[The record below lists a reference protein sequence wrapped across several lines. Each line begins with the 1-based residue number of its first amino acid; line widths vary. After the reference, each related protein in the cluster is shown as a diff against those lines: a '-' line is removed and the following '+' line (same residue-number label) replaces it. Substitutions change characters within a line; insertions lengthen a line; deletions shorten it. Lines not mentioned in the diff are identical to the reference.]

1 VATVTTG
8 RKLTVL
14 VTDGDERPALA
25 ITRSLGRRGISVL
38 VGAERRVSLASASR
52 YCTTTVVYPSP
63 SRAPEAFAQCLQGL
77 VAREGIDVVMSVTDV
92 TTHLV
97 ASNRIKLVP
106 HTAVAAPAFEAFGQ
120 VADKTALV
128 WRARGCGIPVPRTA
142 FVDGA
147 AQLDAVIGRVRYPAV
162 VKPARS
168 RIPTAGGWTFTTVQY
183 ARSESELRQ
192 LYRTTE
198 YLARYPSLIQE
209 RIVGPGMGVF
219 VLCDRGRI
227 LASFAHRRVR
237 EKPPS
242 GGASVV
248 CESIPVDP
256 HLLDQASRLLAP
268 LGWHGVAMLEYKQD
282 RVTGTPF
289 LMEVNGRFWGSLQ
302 LAIDAGMDF
311 PYLWTKLVLGESFDV
326 PPSYRVGI
334 RSRWLLGDL
343 DHLLLR
349 LRRNGR
355 DLPDDAPSR
364 LRTLAEFVLP
374 HRGVRH
380 EVFRWGD
387 PHPALHELREYT
399 KSLRMTERVRSTA
412 PSTIYQRGKNAGAL
426 T

>member
-1 VATVTTG
+1 
-8 RKLTVL
+8 LTVL
-14 VTDGDERPALA
+14 VTDGEERPALA

-38 VGAERRVSLASASR
+38 VGAERPVSLASASR
-52 YCTTTVVYPSP
+52 YCTRTIVYPSP
-63 SRAPEAFAQCLQGL
+63 ARAPGAFAQCLQDL
-77 VAREGIDVVMSVTDV
+77 VTRESIDVVMPVTDV

-97 ASNRIKLVP
+97 ASNCHKLVP
-106 HTAVAAPAFEAFGQ
+106 HTAVAAPAFEVFHQ

-128 WRARGCGIPVPRTA
+128 WLARGCGIPVPRTA

-147 AQLDAVIGRVRYPAV
+147 AQLDAVIDRVRYPAV
-162 VKPARS
+162 IKPARS
-168 RIPTAGGWTFTTVQY
+168 RIPTAGGWTFTTVRY

-192 LYRTTE
+192 LYQTTD

-242 GGASVV
+242 GGVSVV
-248 CESIPVDP
+248 CESIPVVP
-256 HLLDQASRLLAP
+256 GLLEQAARLLRP
-268 LGWHGVAMLEYKQD
+268 LRWHGVAMLEYKQD
-282 RVTGTPF
+282 RLTGTPF

-302 LAIDAGMDF
+302 LAIDAGIDF
-311 PYLWTKLVLGESFDV
+311 PYLWTKLVLGQSFDV
-326 PPSYRVGI
+326 PPSFTVGI

-349 LRRNGR
+349 LRPNGR
-355 DLPDDAPSR
+355 NLPDDAPSR
-364 LRTLAEFVLP
+364 LRTLAEFVMP
-374 HRGVRH
+374 HGGVRH

-399 KSLRMTERVRSTA
+399 KSLRMTERARSTA